1 LSGIPETRWF
11 SWGDTVAVVLPDG
24 RAFVAGSPG
33 WHELNAADASRGRP
47 ISETEARKAFPDIG
61 DRPLTWEEF
70 LAAKTGLY
78 IRPRREP
85 EPNLPDPF
93 GRTTKICW
101 FEWGSTLAVV
111 LPDGRAFSVQR
122 NGWRVVSSADVL
134 KYDDHERWQIS
145 EETARRRFSSDFE
158 KYGDPPVS
166 PTFRL

>member
-1 LSGIPETRWF
+1 LQQKLVCTFGPAE
-11 SWGDTVAVVLPDG
+11 
-24 RAFVAGSPG
+24 SP
-33 WHELNAADASRGRP
+33 SQ
-47 ISETEARKAFPDIG
+47 TF
-61 DRPLTWEEF
+61 
-70 LAAKTGLY
+70 
-78 IRPRREP
+78 
-85 EPNLPDPF
+85 PDPF
-93 GRTTKICW
+93 GRTTEICW